1 MTIPCL
7 KRRPTLLT
15 PLYHR
20 LSRKK
25 VQPKTKKPFIGGA
38 LYHNSVTVRRAQ
50 KNGLPRLL
58 GCDTMAK
65 NPNAS
70 FGS

>member
-1 MTIPCL
+1 MYL
-7 KRRPTLLT
+7 TLPS
-15 PLYHR
+15 PLHHR

-25 VQPKTKKPFIGGA
+25 VQPKTKNSFIGGA
-38 LYHNSVTVRRAQ
+38 FYLNAHTVGRAQ